1 MTPMLFLVFFILMI
15 IGVPIAVC
23 LGLSAI
29 ITIAVSTNVPLIIS
43 ASTMFSGIDSFPL
56 MAIPFFILAGNMM
69 SEGGISKRLINF
81 ANIFVGKLA
90 GGLAIVAIVSAMF
103 FAAISGSSPATTAAI
118 GGVMLPAMKKD
129 GYDDY
134 FAGATVAAA
143 GTVGIVIPPSISMV
157 LYSVLAGTSID
168 RLFLAGFGPGVVMG
182 LAMILYAYVYAKK
195 HNLRSDKPRPSL
207 LECFRIF
214 IDSFW
219 ALLMPVVILGG
230 IYSGIFT
237 PTESAV
243 VAVFYGL
250 FVGIFIYKDLKVKD
264 LPKILCNSASATAVI
279 MIIMGAA
286 GTFGW
291 LLAREHIPQVIAS
304 GLLSMTTNKYILL
317 LLFNVILLIA
327 GCFLNASAAIVLL
340 TPILLPILTNV
351 GLNPYLIG
359 IIMIVNLAI
368 GQITPPVGACLYVA
382 CNVGNLNFEKLIK
395 ETMPYLLLLLVALML
410 ITYVEPVS
418 LFLVRLFY
426 GAV

>member
-81 ANIFVGKLA
+81 ANIFVGKLT

-230 IYSGIFT
+230 IYRYFYSDRICSCSGVLWSVCRYFHLQGF
-237 PTESAV
+237 E
-243 VAVFYGL
+243 G
-250 FVGIFIYKDLKVKD
+250 KD

-359 IIMIVNLAI
+359 IIMVVNLAI